1 MEKTV
6 YKDLEKEKRAG
17 ILRDNAD
24 GTETFSYT
32 RKFTDEELI
41 EKRAELSEVTI
52 SINDIM
58 VEKKEVNSQFAE
70 QLKPLEL
77 QKVKLI
83 TDVKHKSTLVTEE
96 VFLIANREE
105 GIMDF
110 INDSG
115 EVVHS
120 RRLTDKEKQ
129 LTIFSLPIAVNE

>member
-6 YKDLEKEKRAG
+6 YKDLEQEKRAG

-58 VEKKEVNSQFAE
+58 VAKKEVNRQYAE
-70 QLKPLEL
+70 ELKPLEV
-77 QKVKLI
+77 QKGKLI

-110 INDSG
+110 INDAG

-129 LTIFSLPIAVNE
+129 LTIFSLPLAVNE